1 MIGPTREN
9 VINVTYARVEA
20 RENWETPLGVCVC
33 LFISC
38 TADSKQVL
46 NKAYMLR
53 RLVFRKMDCE
63 SIH

>member
-1 MIGPTREN
+1 MIGPTRET
-9 VINVTYARVEA
+9 VINITYARAEA

-33 LFISC
+33 LFISW
-38 TADSKQVL
+38 TADSNQVL
-46 NKAYMLR
+46 HKAYILR

>member
-9 VINVTYARVEA
+9 VINITYTRVEA
-20 RENWETPLGVCVC
+20 RENWETPLGVCDC

-53 RLVFRKMDCE
+53 RLVFRKMDYE